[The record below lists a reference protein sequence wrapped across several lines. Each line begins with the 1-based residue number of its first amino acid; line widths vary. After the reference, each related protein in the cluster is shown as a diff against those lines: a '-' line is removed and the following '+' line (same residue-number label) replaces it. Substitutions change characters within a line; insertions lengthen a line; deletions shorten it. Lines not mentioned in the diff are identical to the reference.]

1 MERGTMVIKGYGLII
16 VAAALWG
23 MIGPLAKWAFQEG
36 IAPMEVAFWR
46 AVLAWGMFGLH
57 AILERRCTIQRRDY
71 ATVLIFAVL
80 GVSLFYGSYQWAV
93 QKGGAALAAVLL
105 YTAPAWVAV
114 MSRIFFKEEM
124 SPAKMAALLLTVGG
138 VTGVSWGAG
147 GSAASMHASLPA
159 VLWGL
164 TAGFCYSLY
173 FIFGK
178 YFSGR
183 YSSPNLFL
191 YILPVGALGLLPW
204 VDFAPKSLSAWIAL
218 ICLALFCTYGAYY
231 VYYIGLKYLEATR
244 AAIVAT
250 IEPVIAAMVAYLW
263 WQESFTL
270 IGYVGSSL
278 VLGAVVLIVWDGARK
293 RR

>member
-1 MERGTMVIKGYGLII
+1 MVLKGYGLIL

-46 AVLAWGMFGLH
+46 AVLSWGMFGLH
-57 AILERRCTIQRRDY
+57 AVLERKYTLRRNDV
-71 ATVLIFAVL
+71 AAVL
-80 GVSLFYGSYQWAV
+80 VFAIFGITLFYGSYQAAV
-93 QKGGAALAAVLL
+93 KQGGAALAAVLL

-114 MSRIFFKEEM
+114 MSRFFFKEIIT
-124 SPAKMAALLLTVGG
+124 PAKIAALLLTLAG
-138 VTGVSWGAG
+138 VAGVSWGAG
-147 GSAASMHASLPA
+147 GAASIQNSFSA
-159 VLWGL
+159 VMWGL

-178 YFSGR
+178 FFSGK
-183 YSSPNLFL
+183 YTSPNLFL
-191 YILPVGALGLLPW
+191 YMLPIGAMGLWPW
-204 VDFAPKSLSAWIAL
+204 VDFAPKSLSAWTAL

-250 IEPVIAAMVAYLW
+250 IEPVIAAIVAYLW
-263 WQESFTL
+263 WHESFTL
-270 IGYVGSSL
+270 IGYAGSSL
-278 VLGAVVLIVWDGARK
+278 VLFSVFLIVWDGSRK
-293 RR
+293 KH